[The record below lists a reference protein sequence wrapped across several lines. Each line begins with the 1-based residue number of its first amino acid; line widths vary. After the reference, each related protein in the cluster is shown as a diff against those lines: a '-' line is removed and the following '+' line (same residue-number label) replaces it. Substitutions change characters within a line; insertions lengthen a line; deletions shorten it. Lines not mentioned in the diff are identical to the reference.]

1 MRHKDWTLEDWKNVI
16 WSDETS
22 VVIGMR
28 RGSVRVWRQ
37 PKEKYDPSCVRNRW
51 KGFSDFMFWGCF
63 SYDSK
68 GPCHIYKKETP
79 KEMAESVK
87 EIKQLKNEWETTWR
101 TTRIAVLHRESG
113 IPPASILLEGIR
125 LPHAARLHRL
135 DACHPLRMR
144 AASPSQAEAGMRRYR
159 RPELHD
165 SRAQRTYALL
175 PGCGPPPPAP
185 KPPAPGPKAKTLGK
199 KSTDI
204 DHLAGI
210 GPLDRCVYS
219 GGSSVGRGRSAW
231 GYTVQQADQAST
243 EASGPLPGE
252 EVFDAEVEAAVRGLQ
267 TALFTADP
275 DQTRRFIVLVDN
287 QAAVRS
293 LTTRVSSSS
302 SHRARAFRAMVDLSP
317 LPVEVRWIPGH
328 KGIAGN
334 ERADRLAKAAL
345 RDLAGM
351 DTEIPRSHACQARL
365 ARQRRQDLVEK
376 WWADNAPD
384 AYRALGLEMRRRK
397 PPELCLARRTLHK
410 LLAARTGHGD
420 FAAYRRRF
428 NHPDANLLCHCG
440 QEKSPVHFLHCRASP
455 TARANSHRALSG
467 LIESHLGPRAF
478 ENFPKALGQD

>member
-1 MRHKDWTLEDWKNVI
+1 MLTN
-16 WSDETS
+16 
-22 VVIGMR
+22 
-28 RGSVRVWRQ
+28 Q
-37 PKEKYDPSCVRNRW
+37 PKGEGARGPS
-51 KGFSDFMFWGCF
+51 
-63 SYDSK
+63 
-68 GPCHIYKKETP
+68 
-79 KEMAESVK
+79 
-87 EIKQLKNEWETTWR
+87 L
-101 TTRIAVLHRESG
+101 
-113 IPPASILLEGIR
+113 
-125 LPHAARLHRL
+125 
-135 DACHPLRMR
+135 
-144 AASPSQAEAGMRRYR
+144 
-159 RPELHD
+159 
-165 SRAQRTYALL
+165 
-175 PGCGPPPPAP
+175 
-185 KPPAPGPKAKTLGK
+185 
-199 KSTDI
+199 TD
-204 DHLAGI
+204 
-210 GPLDRCVYS
+210 
-219 GGSSVGRGRSAW
+219 GSSVGRGRSAW
-231 GYTVQQADQAST
+231 GYTVQQAGQAST

-293 LTTRVSSSS
+293 LTTGVSSSS
-302 SHRARAFRAMVDLSP
+302 SHRAHAFRSMVNLSP

-351 DTEIPRSHACQARL
+351 DTETPRSHACQARL
-365 ARQRRQDLVEK
+365 ARQRRQDLVAK

-397 PPELCLARRTLHK
+397 PPELRLARRTLHK

-420 FAAYRRRF
+420 FAAYHRRF

-440 QEKSPVHFLHCRASP
+440 QEKSPIHFLRCRASP